1 MRGQRIAT
9 LRNHWI
15 SVAGICAVL
24 AGCPGFGDQLA
35 ESERRVPPSWDVE
48 IAPLML
54 KHCGA
59 CHGDPATNGAPFPLA
74 SWTQAVA
81 SLARIGERAV
91 RQQNMPPGG
100 GLTDDERG
108 LLAAWIL
115 AGGPRT
121 PEDAAAV
128 DGFLVDA
135 TPTDA
140 GPTDARTT
148 DGDVAPDRGVGPT
161 WTADVGPL
169 FQQRCAFDGCHGLNN
184 AQKGLV
190 LTTYAGFVAGGINGP
205 VHGDGVPAQS
215 RLIDALRGRNGR
227 LLMPQGA
234 PLEPAQIAMV
244 EAFIAAGY
252 PE

>member
-1 MRGQRIAT
+1 MTACG
-9 LRNHWI
+9 L
-15 SVAGICAVL
+15 L
-24 AGCPGFGDQLA
+24 AGCPGFGDQLVA
-35 ESERRVPPSWDVE
+35 GERPVPPSWDVE
-48 IAPLML
+48 IAPLMRTY
-54 KHCGA
+54 CGA
-59 CHGDPATNGAPFPLA
+59 CHGDPATNGAPYALA
-74 SWTQAVA
+74 SWAQAVA
-81 SLARIGERAV
+81 HLERIGERAV
-91 RQQNMPPGG
+91 RQQTMPPGG
-100 GLTDDERG
+100 GLSDEERG

-135 TPTDA
+135 SPRDA
-140 GPTDARTT
+140 GPGDLGTT
-148 DGDVAPDRGVGPT
+148 DGGSSPDRGAGPT

-169 FQQRCAFDGCHGLNN
+169 FAQRCAFDGCHGMNN

-190 LTTYAGFVAGGINGP
+190 LATYTGFVTGGVNGP
-205 VHGDGVPAQS
+205 VHGEGVPANS
-215 RLIDALRGRNGR
+215 RLIDALRGRNGL

-234 PLEPAQIAMV
+234 PLEAAQLRLV